1 MTHLEMARFQKWFSN
16 VNAMRLRDGLPVI
29 QTFYPYDFLRG
40 RIRDT
45 RETADAKQ
53 QKTTVKADAHVEFR
67 RFVFLKATD
76 KDIRD
81 LVYSKE
87 NLDSFIRLRRYLDPT
102 GHQALVR
109 DAVMREFFQA
119 CLDYRE
125 RFELSPSLEGVKAL
139 DQVKIISG
147 PYKGYEATVVSIKLV
162 NGRLDLR
169 LAIPMVRGQIDIH
182 RKNVSAKEV
191 VPLNPSDASAL
202 RADFIRY
209 TQDSLLDILSARAAA
224 LEKAERA
231 HRRPSSSS
239 PVPPSGS
246 APLSSVSGGSAAGF
260 PPSSASPA
268 SPSGPSPSSSSPL
281 NGPVSGGLSAGSPA
295 SPSASPRLSGPVSG
309 GSAAASPASPSGS
322 SPLNGPVSA
331 GSPAGSPASPSASP
345 RLSSVSGGSAAGSP
359 ASPSG
364 SSPLNGPVSGG
375 SAAGF
380 PASPSGSA
388 PLSSVSGGSAAG
400 SPPSSDLS
408 LYRRHAELLTTLY
421 RYRDYEIQ
429 NPSAEAHFTALMLIC
444 AHLCQDAKGEKE
456 LQQRA
461 LAQLEAINAK
471 GPAKAATDTR
481 TYLWIALKISTGDPQ
496 YRDLAK
502 DYIRTKQPKSPQLRQ
517 FVTLISKKV
526 RL

>member
-1 MTHLEMARFQKWFSN
+1 MNTTSTTLSAPTSVPAEAHLPQWHVMTHLEMARFQKWFSN
-16 VNAMRLRDGLPVI
+16 FNAMRLRDGLPII
-29 QTFYPYDFLRG
+29 QTFYPYEFLRG

-45 RETADAKQ
+45 RETADADQ
-53 QKTTVKADAHVEFR
+53 QKTTIKADAHVEFR

-162 NGRLDLR
+162 NGKLDLR
-169 LAIPMVRGQIDIH
+169 LAIPMVHGQIDIH

-231 HRRPSSSS
+231 HRRPSASS

-246 APLSSVSGGSAAGF
+246 A
-260 PPSSASPA
+260 
-268 SPSGPSPSSSSPL
+268 
-281 NGPVSGGLSAGSPA
+281 
-295 SPSASPRLSGPVSG
+295 
-309 GSAAASPASPSGS
+309 
-322 SPLNGPVSA
+322 PLNGPVSA
-331 GSPAGSPASPSASP
+331 GSPAGSPASP
-345 RLSSVSGGSAAGSP
+345 AGSP

-375 SAAGF
+375 SAAGS
-380 PASPSGSA
+380 PASPFGSS
-388 PLSSVSGGSAAG
+388 PLSSVSGGLSAG
-400 SPPSSDLS
+400 SPASPSPPPRPISPPSCLS
-408 LYRRHAELLTTLY
+408 APTSVRTPRARKNSSSVPSPLLLRR
-421 RYRDYEIQ
+421 R
-429 NPSAEAHFTALMLIC
+429 
-444 AHLCQDAKGEKE
+444 
-456 LQQRA
+456 
-461 LAQLEAINAK
+461 
-471 GPAKAATDTR
+471 R
-481 TYLWIALKISTGDPQ
+481 TPTW
-496 YRDLAK
+496 
-502 DYIRTKQPKSPQLRQ
+502 
-517 FVTLISKKV
+517 
-526 RL
+526 

>member
-76 KDIRD
+76 EDIRD

-139 DQVKIISG
+139 DKVKIISG

-162 NGRLDLR
+162 NGKLDLR
-169 LAIPMVRGQIDIH
+169 LAIPMVHGQIDIH

-231 HRRPSSSS
+231 HRRPS
-239 PVPPSGS
+239 
-246 APLSSVSGGSAAGF
+246 
-260 PPSSASPA
+260 
-268 SPSGPSPSSSSPL
+268 
-281 NGPVSGGLSAGSPA
+281 
-295 SPSASPRLSGPVSG
+295 ASPRLSGPVSG
-309 GSAAASPASPSGS
+309 GSAA
-322 SPLNGPVSA
+322 
-331 GSPAGSPASPSASP
+331 GSPASPSCSAP
-345 RLSSVSGGSAAGSP
+345 LNCPVPGGFAAGSP

-364 SSPLNGPVSGG
+364 SSPLNGPVSG
-375 SAAGF
+375 F
-380 PASPSGSA
+380 
-388 PLSSVSGGSAAG
+388 
-400 SPPSSDLS
+400 PPSSDLS

-481 TYLWIALKISTGDPQ
+481 SYLWIALKISTGDPQ

>member
-246 APLSSVSGGSAAGF
+246 APLSSVSGGSAAG
-260 PPSSASPA
+260 
-268 SPSGPSPSSSSPL
+268 
-281 NGPVSGGLSAGSPA
+281 
-295 SPSASPRLSGPVSG
+295 
-309 GSAAASPASPSGS
+309 
-322 SPLNGPVSA
+322 
-331 GSPAGSPASPSASP
+331 
-345 RLSSVSGGSAAGSP
+345 
-359 ASPSG
+359 
-364 SSPLNGPVSGG
+364 
-375 SAAGF
+375 
-380 PASPSGSA
+380 
-388 PLSSVSGGSAAG
+388 

>member
-87 NLDSFIRLRRYLDPT
+87 NLDSFIRLRRYLDPS

-169 LAIPMVRGQIDIH
+169 LAIPMVHGQIDIH

-239 PVPPSGS
+239 PVPPFGS
-246 APLSSVSGGSAAGF
+246 APLSSVSGGSAAGS
-260 PPSSASPA
+260 PASSA
-268 SPSGPSPSSSSPL
+268 SPSGPSPSGSSPL

-295 SPSASPRLSGPVSG
+295 SPS
-309 GSAAASPASPSGS
+309 GS

-331 GSPAGSPASPSASP
+331 G
-345 RLSSVSGGSAAGSP
+345 
-359 ASPSG
+359 
-364 SSPLNGPVSGG
+364 
-375 SAAGF
+375 F
-380 PASPSGSA
+380 
-388 PLSSVSGGSAAG
+388 
-400 SPPSSDLS
+400 PPSSDLS

-421 RYRDYEIQ
+421 HYRDYEIQ

>member
-322 SPLNGPVSA
+322 SPLNGPVS
-331 GSPAGSPASPSASP
+331 
-345 RLSSVSGGSAAGSP
+345 GGF
-359 ASPSG
+359 
-364 SSPLNGPVSGG
+364 
-375 SAAGF
+375 AAGF
-380 PASPSGSA
+380 
-388 PLSSVSGGSAAG
+388 
-400 SPPSSDLS
+400 PPSSDLS

>member
-87 NLDSFIRLRRYLDPT
+87 NLDSLIRLRRYLDPT

-125 RFELSPSLEGVKAL
+125 RFELSPSLEDVKAL
-139 DQVKIISG
+139 DKVKIISG

-162 NGRLDLR
+162 NGKLDLR
-169 LAIPMVRGQIDIH
+169 LAIPMVHGQIDIH

-209 TQDSLLDILSARAAA
+209 TQDSLLDILTARAAA

-231 HRRPSSSS
+231 HRRPSASS

-246 APLSSVSGGSAAGF
+246 A
-260 PPSSASPA
+260 
-268 SPSGPSPSSSSPL
+268 
-281 NGPVSGGLSAGSPA
+281 
-295 SPSASPRLSGPVSG
+295 
-309 GSAAASPASPSGS
+309 
-322 SPLNGPVSA
+322 PLNGPVSA
-331 GSPAGSPASPSASP
+331 GSPAGSPASPSGSP
-345 RLSSVSGGSAAGSP
+345 RLS
-359 ASPSG
+359 
-364 SSPLNGPVSGG
+364 GPVSGG

-380 PASPSGSA
+380 
-388 PLSSVSGGSAAG
+388 
-400 SPPSSDLS
+400 PPSSDLS

>member
-29 QTFYPYDFLRG
+29 QTFYPYEFLRG

-139 DQVKIISG
+139 DKVKIISG
-147 PYKGYEATVVSIKLV
+147 PYKGYEATVVSVKLV
-162 NGRLDLR
+162 NGKLDLR
-169 LAIPMVRGQIDIH
+169 LAIPMVHGQIDIH

-209 TQDSLLDILSARAAA
+209 TQDSLLDILTARAAA

-231 HRRPSSSS
+231 HRRPS
-239 PVPPSGS
+239 
-246 APLSSVSGGSAAGF
+246 
-260 PPSSASPA
+260 
-268 SPSGPSPSSSSPL
+268 
-281 NGPVSGGLSAGSPA
+281 
-295 SPSASPRLSGPVSG
+295 ASPRLSGPVSG
-309 GSAAASPASPSGS
+309 GSAA
-322 SPLNGPVSA
+322 
-331 GSPAGSPASPSASP
+331 GSPASPSS
-345 RLSSVSGGSAAGSP
+345 
-359 ASPSG
+359 
-364 SSPLNGPVSGG
+364 PVS
-375 SAAGF
+375 
-380 PASPSGSA
+380 
-388 PLSSVSGGSAAG
+388 AG

>member
-29 QTFYPYDFLRG
+29 QPFYPYEFLRG

-139 DQVKIISG
+139 DKVKIISG

-162 NGRLDLR
+162 NGKLDLR
-169 LAIPMVRGQIDIH
+169 LAIPMVHGQIDIH

-209 TQDSLLDILSARAAA
+209 TQDSLLDILTARAAA
-224 LEKAERA
+224 LEKAAR
-231 HRRPSSSS
+231 S
-239 PVPPSGS
+239 PRH
-246 APLSSVSGGSAAGF
+246 
-260 PPSSASPA
+260 
-268 SPSGPSPSSSSPL
+268 
-281 NGPVSGGLSAGSPA
+281 
-295 SPSASPRLSGPVSG
+295 PSASPRLSGPVSG
-309 GSAAASPASPSGS
+309 GSAA
-322 SPLNGPVSA
+322 
-331 GSPAGSPASPSASP
+331 GSPASPSS
-345 RLSSVSGGSAAGSP
+345 
-359 ASPSG
+359 
-364 SSPLNGPVSGG
+364 PVS
-375 SAAGF
+375 
-380 PASPSGSA
+380 
-388 PLSSVSGGSAAG
+388 AG

>member
-139 DQVKIISG
+139 DKVKIISG

-162 NGRLDLR
+162 NGKLDLR
-169 LAIPMVRGQIDIH
+169 LAIPMVHGQIDIH

-246 APLSSVSGGSAAGF
+246 VPLSSVSG
-260 PPSSASPA
+260 
-268 SPSGPSPSSSSPL
+268 
-281 NGPVSGGLSAGSPA
+281 
-295 SPSASPRLSGPVSG
+295 
-309 GSAAASPASPSGS
+309 
-322 SPLNGPVSA
+322 
-331 GSPAGSPASPSASP
+331 GSPAGSPASPSGSSP
-345 RLSSVSGGSAAGSP
+345 LSSVSGGSAAGSP
-359 ASPSG
+359 ASSSG
-364 SSPLNGPVSGG
+364 SAPLNGPVSGG
-375 SAAGF
+375 FAAGF
-380 PASPSGSA
+380 
-388 PLSSVSGGSAAG
+388 
-400 SPPSSDLS
+400 PPSSDLS

>member
-45 RETADAKQ
+45 RETSDAEQ

-139 DQVKIISG
+139 DKVKIISG

-162 NGRLDLR
+162 NGKLDLR
-169 LAIPMVRGQIDIH
+169 LAIPMVHGQIDIH

-209 TQDSLLDILSARAAA
+209 TQDSLLDILTARAAA

-246 APLSSVSGGSAAGF
+246 APLSSVSGGSPAGS
-260 PPSSASPA
+260 PASSASSAFSA
-268 SPSGPSPSSSSPL
+268 SPSGPSPS
-281 NGPVSGGLSAGSPA
+281 
-295 SPSASPRLSGPVSG
+295 
-309 GSAAASPASPSGS
+309 GS
-322 SPLNGPVSA
+322 SP
-331 GSPAGSPASPSASP
+331 
-345 RLSSVSGGSAAGSP
+345 LSSVSGGLSAGSP

-375 SAAGF
+375 FAAGS
-380 PASPSGSA
+380 PASPSGSS
-388 PLSSVSGGSAAG
+388 PLNGPVPGGSAAGSPASPSGSSPSSPVSAGSPASPSGSFPLNGPVSGGSAAG
-400 SPPSSDLS
+400 FPPSSDLS

>member
-1 MTHLEMARFQKWFSN
+1 MNTTSTTLSAPTTVPAEAHLPQWHVMTHLEMARFQKWFSN

-29 QTFYPYDFLRG
+29 QTFYPYEFLRG

-139 DQVKIISG
+139 DKVKIISG
-147 PYKGYEATVVSIKLV
+147 PYKGYEATVVSVKLV
-162 NGRLDLR
+162 NGKLDLR
-169 LAIPMVRGQIDIH
+169 LAIPMVHGQIDIH

-209 TQDSLLDILSARAAA
+209 TQDSLLDILTARAAA

-231 HRRPSSSS
+231 HRRPS
-239 PVPPSGS
+239 
-246 APLSSVSGGSAAGF
+246 
-260 PPSSASPA
+260 
-268 SPSGPSPSSSSPL
+268 
-281 NGPVSGGLSAGSPA
+281 
-295 SPSASPRLSGPVSG
+295 ASPRLSGPVSG
-309 GSAAASPASPSGS
+309 GSAA
-322 SPLNGPVSA
+322 
-331 GSPAGSPASPSASP
+331 GSPASPSS
-345 RLSSVSGGSAAGSP
+345 
-359 ASPSG
+359 
-364 SSPLNGPVSGG
+364 PVS
-375 SAAGF
+375 
-380 PASPSGSA
+380 
-388 PLSSVSGGSAAG
+388 AG

>member
-139 DQVKIISG
+139 DKVKIISG

-162 NGRLDLR
+162 NGKLDLR
-169 LAIPMVRGQIDIH
+169 LAIPMVHGQIDIH

-246 APLSSVSGGSAAGF
+246 VPLSSVSGGSRLPF
-260 PPSSASPA
+260 RLLPP
-268 SPSGPSPSSSSPL
+268 
-281 NGPVSGGLSAGSPA
+281 
-295 SPSASPRLSGPVSG
+295 
-309 GSAAASPASPSGS
+309 
-322 SPLNGPVSA
+322 
-331 GSPAGSPASPSASP
+331 
-345 RLSSVSGGSAAGSP
+345 
-359 ASPSG
+359 
-364 SSPLNGPVSGG
+364 
-375 SAAGF
+375 
-380 PASPSGSA
+380 
-388 PLSSVSGGSAAG
+388 
-400 SPPSSDLS
+400 
-408 LYRRHAELLTTLY
+408 
-421 RYRDYEIQ
+421 
-429 NPSAEAHFTALMLIC
+429 
-444 AHLCQDAKGEKE
+444 
-456 LQQRA
+456 
-461 LAQLEAINAK
+461 
-471 GPAKAATDTR
+471 
-481 TYLWIALKISTGDPQ
+481 
-496 YRDLAK
+496 
-502 DYIRTKQPKSPQLRQ
+502 
-517 FVTLISKKV
+517 
-526 RL
+526 

>member
-1 MTHLEMARFQKWFSN
+1 MTHLDMARFQKWFSN

-169 LAIPMVRGQIDIH
+169 LAIPMVHGQIDIH

-231 HRRPSSSS
+231 HRRPSASS
-239 PVPPSGS
+239 PVPPFGS
-246 APLSSVSGGSAAGF
+246 APLSSVSGGSAAGS
-260 PPSSASPA
+260 PASPASSA
-268 SPSGPSPSSSSPL
+268 SPSGPSPS
-281 NGPVSGGLSAGSPA
+281 A
-295 SPSASPRLSGPVSG
+295 SPSSPVS
-309 GSAAASPASPSGS
+309 
-322 SPLNGPVSA
+322 
-331 GSPAGSPASPSASP
+331 
-345 RLSSVSGGSAAGSP
+345 AGSP

-375 SAAGF
+375 FAAGF
-380 PASPSGSA
+380 
-388 PLSSVSGGSAAG
+388 
-400 SPPSSDLS
+400 PPSSDLS

-421 RYRDYEIQ
+421 HYRDYEIQ